1 MAVAFE
7 GRAEDESSER
17 NLLRGYEFSMPVF
30 SRRKFGPLLGKK
42 KFSNGLRRYFLKI
55 FLWGEC
61 TRYIYIYRF
70 FREIIYSIEYFIV

>member
-42 KFSNGLRRYFLKI
+42 KFSNGL
-55 FLWGEC
+55 G
-61 TRYIYIYRF
+61 
-70 FREIIYSIEYFIV
+70 

>member
-42 KFSNGLRRYFLKI
+42 KFSNGF
-55 FLWGEC
+55 G
-61 TRYIYIYRF
+61 
-70 FREIIYSIEYFIV
+70 EIIYSIEYFIL